1 MMFFSSS
8 ARIEIL
14 IEDTRRTLKNID
26 FDYTIEIEKLER
38 SGAEKTLKAGI
49 AQKLRERHQER
60 REPYVKLIRELTIRL
75 LAPSATMLEPIG

>member
-1 MMFFSSS
+1 MMSFDSN
-8 ARIEIL
+8 ARIETL

-26 FDYTIEIEKLER
+26 FEYTLEIEKLER
-38 SGAEKTLKAGI
+38 SGAEKTLKMTI

-75 LAPSATMLEPIG
+75 MAPSEALEPAG

>member
-1 MMFFSSS
+1 MMSFDSN
-8 ARIEIL
+8 ARIETL

-26 FDYTIEIEKLER
+26 FEYTLEIEKLER
-38 SGAEKTLKAGI
+38 SGAEKTLKVTI

-75 LAPSATMLEPIG
+75 MAPSEALEPTG

>member
-1 MMFFSSS
+1 MMSFESND
-8 ARIEIL
+8 RIETL

-26 FDYTIEIEKLER
+26 FEYTLEIEKLEK
-38 SGAEKTLKAGI
+38 SGAEKTLKMGI

-75 LAPSATMLEPIG
+75 LAPSAALEPAS